1 MIRDARVLRSEFVPS
16 EVVHRDAEVNHLASV
31 LEPIT
36 YGEPTDPT
44 LLTGPS
50 GTGKTCLARFV
61 TDQLQQ
67 ETLDVTVQYV
77 NCWQAYS
84 QFRTVYHILDG
95 LGKTLN
101 IHRQSTPRDELVD
114 RLREYDGSHCVVIL
128 DEIDQLEDKSILY
141 DLHEL
146 PQFSTMLI
154 ANREEG
160 LFADL
165 DERLVS
171 RYRGCERVQF
181 DRYGLKELVGIMQ
194 ARANRGLTSGAVDQ
208 EILERIADEAAGDAR
223 LTISILRSAA
233 RTAHHEQATRI
244 TREIVEDAIPNAQNE
259 MKRKNLETLTPHQRT
274 LYEIIEENGDVE
286 PGDLYEAYRDRVES
300 PKSDRTVRTYLTKM
314 DRYGLIEAEG
324 TSRDRLYRVSE
335 TASGSS

>member
-36 YGEPTDPT
+36 HGEPADPA

-50 GTGKTCLARFV
+50 GVGKTCLARFV

-95 LGKTLN
+95 LGKTLDV
-101 IHRQSTPRDELVD
+101 HRQSTPRDELID
-114 RLREYDGSHCVVIL
+114 RLREYDGSPCVVIL
-128 DEIDQLEDKSILY
+128 DEIDQLEDKSVLY

-154 ANREEG
+154 ANREDD
-160 LFADL
+160 LFVDL

-181 DRYGLKELVGIMQ
+181 DRYGVEELVGVMQ
-194 ARANRGLTSGAVDQ
+194 ARADRGLTSGAVDQ
-208 EILERIADEAAGDAR
+208 PVLERIADAAAGDAR
-223 LTISILRSAA
+223 LAISILRSAA

-244 TREIVEDAIPNAQNE
+244 TLGIVEDAIPNAQSE
-259 MKRKNLETLTPHQRT
+259 MKRKNLDTLTPHQRT
-274 LYEIIEENGDVE
+274 LYGIVDEDGEVT
-286 PGDLYEAYRDRVES
+286 PGELYEAYRDRVES

-314 DRYGLIEAEG
+314 DRYGLIDAEG
-324 TSRDRLYRVSE
+324 TSRDRVYRVSE
-335 TASGSS
+335 TRSGSE